1 MSPKQARVLQG
12 AAIRRKKYD
21 EDSDSELSDIEDDE
35 VTTPAGAPTQQD
47 EESDDDEEEEEE
59 KEEEEE
65 DDGEEDE
72 DESDSSEDDVEE
84 SYVSDEPASDDDD
97 SDMKAK
103 PSAKRGAQRAV
114 ARGTAATT
122 AAGRR
127 APAAKPAAVSKKPAP
142 KKVGKRADT
151 VSPPQKL
158 RQLPPRTRAL
168 ATVGKTRSS
177 YQQATTKQTMQ
188 TTTTPN
194 RTGAPTIKLKI
205 GKDRL
210 RQVTSSWTP
219 PPDAGGRSSAA
230 AKSGPTSA
238 PRGRK
243 VIQSDEDEDDE
254 DESKM
259 DEDEQPEPDDELGDE
274 DAEGET
280 DDEMMDSE
288 DDGTTPGTDF
298 MSRTGT
304 PDLSRLTN
312 RQRTRL
318 GEITTADLLELP
330 SGYEKPG
337 ANKGITLS
345 AHEQELKRAEM
356 ARRRKNLTDQKLE
369 EEKMDTIN
377 RLLKKQTPKMRTKG
391 RATGDATPAD
401 QDTVMGGT
409 EQPVPP
415 TPTMVRWVSNKDG
428 CRLAVPS
435 SWLTGPLGKQFEPQ
449 QETERMRNVRRK
461 LVEEL

>member
-142 KKVGKRADT
+142 KK
-151 VSPPQKL
+151 
-158 RQLPPRTRAL
+158 
-168 ATVGKTRSS
+168 
-177 YQQATTKQTMQ
+177 ATTKQTMQ